1 MKMTELK
8 KKKTDDLKKVVL
20 DGKKELLNLRFQQTT
35 GQLKNIARAKAVRRT
50 IARAKTLMRAAV
62 SETKK
67 A

>member
-35 GQLKNIARAKAVRRT
+35 GQLKNTARAKAVRRT